1 MIIPYRGHTP
11 KIAPTAFVAPTAVV
25 IGNVTIEEGASVWYG
40 VVLRGDVGEIVVR
53 AGANVQDNT
62 VVHCIEETPT
72 LIGPDVTVGHMAF
85 LEGCRVERGAVIGI
99 QAVLLNHV
107 LVGEEA
113 MVAAGAVVPE
123 GMSIPSRHLAAGVPA
138 VVKKEISEAS
148 LKWVQVSAQDYQRL
162 CRSYLEQGL
171 GDVTLRVRPRRLSP
185 SRRTAVRGK
194 RPALKRTRR

>member
-25 IGNVTIEEGASVWYG
+25 IGNVTIEEGASIWYG
-40 VVLRGDVGEIVVR
+40 VVLRGDVGEIVIR
-53 AGANVQDNT
+53 AGANVQDNS

-72 LIGPDVTVGHMAF
+72 LIGPNVTVGHMAF

-107 LVGEEA
+107 VVGEEA

-123 GMSIPSRHLAAGVPA
+123 GMTIPSRHLAAGVPA

-148 LKWVQVSAQDYQRL
+148 LTWVQVSAQDYHML
-162 CRSYLEQGL
+162 SRSYLAEGL
-171 GDVTLRVRPRRLSP
+171 GDLAVGRPSRRRPKSPRRKKTPGARPRR
-185 SRRTAVRGK
+185 
-194 RPALKRTRR
+194 